1 MASNFIA
8 LGTHRGKV
16 RRERRQ
22 SRGTQVSKARDILK
36 LVLGRVGL
44 LEFSRTLLRP
54 MRALRDRYR
63 RQGRYYPRYLRFKLR
78 YGRVLRH
85 RLYPIDQERKVALV
99 SSVHFPEV
107 EIEFAVIKALQL
119 AGFTPVLLIERDEW
133 LLRKY
138 YELAAIDAVHMWQE
152 FTDQPDPS
160 TAEATVNRCSSP
172 QELME
177 FEYEGARVGR
187 FAISTAM
194 RSLKVGS
201 FDLKSSHERETL
213 VDFVGRG
220 MSYARAAQRILDKY
234 KPALAVFIDKG
245 YSPKGELFDHCL
257 ARDIDCVSWDLAH
270 RSSAMMFKRFT
281 YDNRDTSTTTL
292 SPDSWKRICTMS
304 FTDAHR
310 RELEQELLRCY
321 TSGDWYSMTGI
332 QFNKPIMG
340 PEETQKRLGL
350 DPAKKSVFIFPHV
363 SWDASLWWGGS
374 LYLDYDEWLVD
385 TVREACKNDK
395 VNWVIKI
402 HPAHVGKAIRE
413 GFRME
418 PSEVITLRQYF
429 GDLPA
434 HIFTIPA
441 KTDISTA
448 SLFPV
453 MDYCITV
460 RGRVGIEAARHGIPV
475 LTAGRGSYD
484 HKGFTVDSESR
495 KEYVERLANIQT
507 IPRLS
512 DAQRE
517 LGERFAYGFYLLR
530 PLRLTS
536 TTLTYHESSEKR
548 ASKGRVN
555 IRCKED
561 WYHAADIRA
570 LADWLSD
577 RTREDFLNPIEV
589 IKSEADG
596 TDLSRETRPQKRQ
609 IN

>member
-1 MASNFIA
+1 MNRAQD
-8 LGTHRGKV
+8 V
-16 RRERRQ
+16 
-22 SRGTQVSKARDILK
+22 VK
-36 LVLGRVGL
+36 LVLVKVGL
-44 LEFSRTLLRP
+44 LGPLRALLRP
-54 MRALRDRYR
+54 MRALHDRYR

-78 YGRVLRH
+78 HGRVLRH

-138 YELAAIDAVHMWQE
+138 YKLAGIDAVHMWQE
-152 FTDQPDPS
+152 FTDQPDL
-160 TAEATVNRCSSP
+160 TAAEAAVNRYPSP

-177 FEYEGARVGR
+177 FEYEGARIGR

-201 FDLKSSHERETL
+201 FNLKSSYDRKTL
-213 VDFVGRG
+213 VSFVGRG
-220 MSYARAAQRILDKY
+220 MSYSRAAKRILDTY

-245 YSPKGELFDHCL
+245 YSPKAELFDNCL

-292 SPDSWKRICTMS
+292 SSDSWKRICTMS

-332 QFNKPIMG
+332 QFNKPIVG
-340 PEETQKRLGL
+340 AEETRARLGL
-350 DPAKKSVFIFPHV
+350 NPGKKTVFIFPHV

-374 LYLDYDEWLVD
+374 LYLDYDQWLVD
-385 TVREACKNDK
+385 TVGAALKNDK

-418 PSEVITLRQYF
+418 PSEVITLRQHF

-484 HKGFTVDSESR
+484 HKGFTVDSNSR
-495 KEYVERLANIQT
+495 EEYLEKLAKIQT
-507 IPRLS
+507 IPRFS

-536 TTLTYHESSEKR
+536 TTLTYHESSEKS

-555 IRCKED
+555 IRRKED
-561 WYHAADIRA
+561 WCRAADIRA
-570 LADWLSD
+570 LADWLGD
-577 RTREDFLNPIEV
+577 RTREDFLNPIEPLE
-589 IKSEADG
+589 SQADG
-596 TDLSRETRPQKRQ
+596 AGLSGDMNPPKRQ

>member
-1 MASNFIA
+1 MSE
-8 LGTHRGKV
+8 T
-16 RRERRQ
+16 RE
-22 SRGTQVSKARDILK
+22 TLK
-36 LVLGRVGL
+36 LILRKVGL
-44 LEFSRTLLRP
+44 LEPLRALLHP
-54 MRALRDRYR
+54 VKVLRDRYR
-63 RQGRYYPRYLRFKLR
+63 RQGRYYLRYLRFKLR
-78 YGRVLRH
+78 HGSVLRH
-85 RLYPIDQERKVALV
+85 PLHPADQSPKIALV

-138 YELAAIDAVHMWQE
+138 YNLAGIDAVHMWKE
-152 FTDQPDPS
+152 FTDEFDLAA
-160 TAEATVNRCSSP
+160 AEAAVNRFSFLP
-172 QELME
+172 ELME
-177 FEYEGARVGR
+177 LEYKDARVGR

-194 RSLKVGS
+194 RHQKVGS
-201 FDLKSSHERETL
+201 FDLESSRDRETL
-213 VDFVGRG
+213 VRYVGRG
-220 MSYARAAQRILDKY
+220 MAYTRAAHRILDKY

-245 YSPKGELFDHCL
+245 YSPKGELFDNCI
-257 ARDIDCVSWDLAH
+257 ARGVDCVSWDLAH

-281 YDNRDTSTTTL
+281 HENRDTSTTTL
-292 SPDSWKRICTMS
+292 SADSWQQLCAMS

-310 RELEQELLRCY
+310 RELEEELLRCY
-321 TSGDWYSMTGI
+321 ASGDWYSMTGI
-332 QFNKPIMG
+332 QFNKPIVG
-340 PEETQKRLGL
+340 PEEIRKRLGL
-350 DPAKKSVFIFPHV
+350 DPKKKSVFIFPHV

-385 TVREACKNDK
+385 TVRAACKNDK

-402 HPAHVGKAIRE
+402 HPAHIGKSVRE

-418 PSEVITLRQYF
+418 PSEVITLRQNF
-429 GDLPA
+429 GELPA

-484 HKGFTVDSESR
+484 HKGFTVDPESR
-495 KEYVERLANIQT
+495 QEYVEKLVNIQA

-512 DAQRE
+512 DSQRE

-536 TTLTYHESSEKR
+536 TMLKYHESSEKG
-548 ASKGRVN
+548 ASKGRIN
-555 IRCKED
+555 IQSKEE
-561 WYHAADIRA
+561 WYRAADIRA
-570 LADWLSD
+570 LAEWLGD
-577 RTREDFLNPIEV
+577 RTREDFLNPIEAL
-589 IKSEADG
+589 EPHADESG
-596 TDLSRETRPQKRQ
+596 LSGKAHRLKRQ
-609 IN
+609 VN